1 MNACRIAVPFLV
13 LMFAAAIA
21 GFTEEA
27 AVAGKPQPIRITGAQ
42 LQRAA
47 GADDVTFTVTISDPG
62 EYEVVLEVGRGFTE
76 GALLTLVMLPE
87 SGDAPRQASL
97 SFKKEACG

>member
-1 MNACRIAVPFLV
+1 MNASRIAVPFLV
-13 LMFAAAIA
+13 LIFVVAIA
-21 GFTEEA
+21 GKTGEA
-27 AVAGKPQPIRITGAQ
+27 AVAGQPQPIRITGAQ

-47 GADDVTFTVTISDPG
+47 GADDMTFTVTISEPG
-62 EYEVVLEVGRGFTE
+62 YYEVELGVGCGFTE